1 MPERRDPWPH
11 GKAGSRILAD
21 ASSGMTISLHARERR
36 RHHDR
41 AGDVGHDRTVALAL
55 GAGRDPGRVGLERG
69 PLLLALGQR
78 FPGQEV
84 VQILV
89 AVADEH
95 GPEAGLPD
103 AVLLP
108 DLGRVVLEALEQRRQ
123 AAGHAA
129 IDAILVD
136 HGRSPRWT
144 TGRSSSAAAVGTS
157 RVAPVR
163 GA

>member
-1 MPERRDPWPH
+1 
-11 GKAGSRILAD
+11 
-21 ASSGMTISLHARERR
+21 MTISLHARERG

-41 AGDVGHDRTVALAL
+41 AGDVGDDRPVALAL
-55 GAGRDPGRVGLERG
+55 GAGRDPGRVGLERR

-78 FPGQEV
+78 LPGEEV
-84 VQILV
+84 VQVLV

-108 DLGRVVLEALEQRRQ
+108 DLGGVVLEALEQRRQ
-123 AAGHAA
+123 PARHAA
-129 IDAILVD
+129 VDAILVD

-144 TGRSSSAAAVGTS
+144 TGRSSAAAPASTS
-157 RVAPVR
+157 SLAPVR

>member
-1 MPERRDPWPH
+1 
-11 GKAGSRILAD
+11 
-21 ASSGMTISLHARERR
+21 
-36 RHHDR
+36 
-41 AGDVGHDRTVALAL
+41 
-55 GAGRDPGRVGLERG
+55 
-69 PLLLALGQR
+69 LLALGQR

-157 RVAPVR
+157 RVAACAARDSPARAAAVHR
-163 GA
+163 PPSSGALEQRAVGRARYCGM